1 MCVQVKFNEFLPRI
15 AVEVSVEL
23 VANKDA
29 PQLLERNSRKEFVEF
44 HLRSVHL
51 FAVADGDVASVD
63 PPCRDSS
70 DNMFLALSMVAQAD
84 VLISGDKD
92 LLILNP
98 WRGVPIVQAAEFLA
112 QAK

>member
-1 MCVQVKFNEFLPRI
+1 MRRCFLVMCASEATLAELTRVLDRDKFDRYL
-15 AVEVSVEL
+15 
-23 VANKDA
+23 D
-29 PQLLERNSRKEFVEF
+29 RNSRREFVEF
-44 HLRSVHL
+44 HRRRVHL

-84 VLISGDKD
+84 VLISGDED

-98 WRGVPIVQAAEFLA
+98 WRGVPIVRAAEFLA